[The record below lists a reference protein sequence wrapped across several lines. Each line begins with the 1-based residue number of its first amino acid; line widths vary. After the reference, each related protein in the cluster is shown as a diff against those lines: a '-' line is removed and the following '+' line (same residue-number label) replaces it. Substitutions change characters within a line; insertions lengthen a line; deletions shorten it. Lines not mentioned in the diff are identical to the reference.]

1 MVFAEIDLKSE
12 IPTKQLNVK
21 EVDEVPM
28 SNRFALSSGALGIAL
43 AIVLFVPTFVAAQPS
58 GGTTKADTKTPK
70 EGRKTAAGTNAWT
83 APRTPDGKPDLHGYW
98 ISTSF
103 TPLERPAKY
112 DGREFLT
119 TQEEEEVQ
127 KAGLRRRT
135 QADPSGAGEPHYDST
150 AFGLTPSQQ
159 GIVSNKRTS
168 LVVDPPDGRIPPLTP
183 EAKARQR
190 ATGDNDNIEGGGPG
204 GGVVHADTARDLGV
218 LTNCL
223 SMSGGPPIVPGGY
236 NNGVYILQNPEYVVL
251 QAEYGTELRI
261 IPLDAR
267 LHAGGNIRQWH
278 GDGRGR
284 WEGDTL
290 VVETT
295 NFRPE
300 ATFRNANPK
309 SLKIT
314 ERFKRI
320 SADQIEYSFT
330 IDDPSTW
337 TKPWTAIVPLKATQG
352 PFFEYACSESNMD
365 VVNIM
370 AGARATEKAA
380 EEKAKGASGIPISQH

>member
-1 MVFAEIDLKSE
+1 
-12 IPTKQLNVK
+12 
-21 EVDEVPM
+21 M
-28 SNRFALSSGALGIAL
+28 SHRFALSSGALGIAL
-43 AIVLFVPTFVAAQPS
+43 ALVFFVPRFVAAQS
-58 GGTTKADTKTPK
+58 AATAAKADTKTPK
-70 EGRKTAAGTNAWT
+70 RGTERAPSARAWI
-83 APRTPDGKPDLHGYW
+83 APRTPDGQPDLHGYW

-112 DGREFLT
+112 KGREFLT
-119 TQEEEEVQ
+119 AQEAEEVR

-135 QADPSGAGEPHYDST
+135 QEDPAGAGEPHYDST
-150 AFGLTPSQQ
+150 AFGLTPLQQ
-159 GIVSNKRTS
+159 GFVSNNRTS

-183 EAKARQR
+183 EAKARQKTT
-190 ATGDNDNIEGGGPG
+190 ADNDNAETGGGD
-204 GGVVHADTARDLGV
+204 VVHADTARDLGV

-223 SMSGGPPIVPGGY
+223 SMSGGPPILPGGY
-236 NNGVYILQNPEYVVL
+236 NNGVYILQNPENVVL

-261 IPLDAR
+261 IPLDGR
-267 LHAGGNIRQWH
+267 PHAGANIRQWH
-278 GDGRGR
+278 GDGRGH

-300 ATFRNANPK
+300 AAFRNANPQT
-309 SLKIT
+309 LKII
-314 ERFKRI
+314 ERFTRV
-320 SADQIEYSFT
+320 SADRIEYSFT

-337 TKPWTAIVPLKATQG
+337 TKPWTAIVPLEATQG

-370 AGARATEKAA
+370 AGARAAERAA
-380 EEKAKGASGIPISQH
+380 EEKAKGVSEIPLSQH

>member
-1 MVFAEIDLKSE
+1 
-12 IPTKQLNVK
+12 
-21 EVDEVPM
+21 M
-28 SNRFALSSGALGIAL
+28 SNRFALSSALGIAL
-43 AIVLFVPTFVAAQPS
+43 AMILFVPTFVVGQGPS
-58 GGTTKADTKTPK
+58 GAAKKAAKTDTKA
-70 EGRKTAAGTNAWT
+70 WS

-98 ISTSF
+98 TSESF

-112 DGREFLT
+112 AGREFLT
-119 TQEEEEVQ
+119 DEEVEAAQ
-127 KAGLRRRT
+127 KAGMQREYDRT
-135 QADPSGAGEPHYDST
+135 PNDPEST
-150 AFGLTPSQQ
+150 LSNLTTFGLTAALEGFVP
-159 GIVSNKRTS
+159 NKRTS
-168 LVVDPPDGRIPPLTP
+168 LIVDPPDGRIPPRTP
-183 EAKARQR
+183 EALKRPR
-190 ATGDNDNIEGGGPG
+190 AIGDRDYIEVDSHGE
-204 GGVVHADTARDLGV
+204 VAVHADTPKDIGV
-218 LTNCL
+218 RTSCVSL
-223 SMSGGPPIVPGGY
+223 SGGPPILPGGY

-251 QAEYGTELRI
+251 QAEYGTEVRI

-267 LHAGGNIRQWH
+267 PHAGGNIRQWH
-278 GDGRGR
+278 GDGRGH

-300 ATFRNANPK
+300 ATFRHANPK
-309 SLKIT
+309 TLKIN
-314 ERFKRI
+314 ERFKRV

-337 TKPWTAIVPLKATQG
+337 TKPWTAIVPLQATQG

-380 EEKAKGASGIPISQH
+380 ERKAKGASGIPISQH

>member
-1 MVFAEIDLKSE
+1 
-12 IPTKQLNVK
+12 
-21 EVDEVPM
+21 M
-28 SNRFALSSGALGIAL
+28 SDRFALSSALGIAL
-43 AIVLFVPTFVAAQPS
+43 AILLFVPTFVAAQS
-58 GGTTKADTKTPK
+58 SSAATKADTKTPK
-70 EGRKTAAGTNAWT
+70 TGTKTAASTKAWT
-83 APRTPDGKPDLHGYW
+83 APRTLDGKPDLHGYW

-103 TPLERPAKY
+103 TPLERTAKY
-112 DGREFLT
+112 NGREFLT
-119 TQEEEEVQ
+119 AQEAEEVQ
-127 KAGLRRRT
+127 KTGLQRRT

-150 AFGLTPSQQ
+150 AFGLTPFQQ
-159 GIVSNKRTS
+159 GFAPNNRTS

-190 ATGDNDNIEGGGPG
+190 ATGANDNIEAGGPE
-204 GGVVHADTARDLGV
+204 GGVVHADTAKDLGV

-223 SMSGGPPIVPGGY
+223 SMSGGPPILPGGY

-267 LHAGGNIRQWH
+267 PHPGANIRQWH
-278 GDGRGR
+278 GDGRGH

-309 SLKIT
+309 TLKIT
-314 ERFKRI
+314 ERFKRVA
-320 SADQIEYSFT
+320 ADQIEYSFT

-337 TKPWTAIVPLKATQG
+337 TKPWRAILPLQATQG

-370 AGARATEKAA
+370 AGARATERAA
-380 EEKAKGASGIPISQH
+380 EEKAKGTSGTPSSQN

>member
-1 MVFAEIDLKSE
+1 MG
-12 IPTKQLNVK
+12 NG
-21 EVDEVPM
+21 
-28 SNRFALSSGALGIAL
+28 FALSSRAVGIASV
-43 AIVLFVPTFVAAQPS
+43 IVLFVPTFVAARSS
-58 GGTTKADTKTPK
+58 GPAAKENTKTP
-70 EGRKTAAGTNAWT
+70 RRSTKTAANTKAWT
-83 APRTPDGKPDLHGYW
+83 TPRTPDGKPDLHGYW

-112 DGREFLT
+112 NGREFLT
-119 TQEEEEVQ
+119 AQEAEEVQ
-127 KAGLRRRT
+127 KAGLQRRT
-135 QADPSGAGEPHYDST
+135 QADPTGAGEPHYDST

-159 GIVSNKRTS
+159 GFVPNNRTS
-168 LVVDPPDGRIPPLTP
+168 LVVDPPDGKIPPLTP

-190 ATGDNDNIEGGGPG
+190 ATGNNDNIETGGPE
-204 GGVVHADTARDLGV
+204 GGVVHADTAGDLGV

-223 SMSGGPPIVPGGY
+223 SMSGGPPILPGGY

-261 IPLDAR
+261 IPLDAVP
-267 LHAGGNIRQWH
+267 HAGANIRQWH
-278 GDGRGR
+278 GDGRGH

-300 ATFRNANPK
+300 ATFRNASPK
-309 SLKIT
+309 TLKIT
-314 ERFKRI
+314 EHFKRVA
-320 SADQIEYSFT
+320 ADRIEYTFT

-337 TKPWTAIVPLKATQG
+337 TKPWTALVPLQATEG

-370 AGARATEKAA
+370 AGARAAERAA
-380 EEKAKGASGIPISQH
+380 KEKAKGASGVPISQH